1 MKEKNEEKTVVKVE
15 KVVFSKEQIVNS
27 KKYANR
33 RDLLGALLE
42 NGKKYT
48 FEQVDAIIDKFMK
61 GKVK

>member
-15 KVVFSKEQIVNS
+15 KNAFAKEQIVNS

-33 RDLLGALLE
+33 KCLLGALLE
-42 NGKKYT
+42 NDKKYT

>member
-48 FEQVDAIIDKFMK
+48 FEQVDAIIDKVMK

>member
-1 MKEKNEEKTVVKVE
+1 MKEKNEEKTVVKAE